1 MDLQL
6 DSESDS
12 DSDSD
17 FRRSVHSLVMNVIQ
31 YGMQCMV

>member
-6 DSESDS
+6 DSES